1 MIWLGCSGWA
11 YTDWNG
17 VFYPRGMS
25 GSLSYYGKFF
35 NSVEVNVTFYRP
47 VAADAIAHWIN
58 AAMKMPRFRFSV
70 KAPRIIT
77 HDLVMRDVKSAVEE
91 MEKFSESTLRPLS
104 EAHLSGA
111 LLVQLPPSFRESHA
125 GNLDMLVSSV
135 DIHGFRGVLELR
147 NGSPTESPVVMK
159 IVRNAGYVPANID
172 SPASKLDN
180 FMDYGHGF
188 SYFRFHG
195 RNAASW
201 FSTDQGPSAR
211 YVYRYSLDELRDLSR
226 YVKKSVEA
234 GDEVFVYFNNHP
246 AGNAPKN
253 ARDFAGIIGLET
265 AGYQTR
271 LFDA

>member
-17 VFYPRGMS
+17 VFYPRGSS

-47 VAADAIAHWIN
+47 VAPDTIIRWIN
-58 AAMKMPRFRFSV
+58 TARKMSGFRFSV
-70 KAPRIIT
+70 KVPGAIT
-77 HDLVMRDVKSAVEE
+77 HELLLHDVKSAVEE

-111 LLVQLPPSFRESHA
+111 LLVQLPPFLRESHA
-125 GNLDMLVSSV
+125 GNLDMLISSV
-135 DIHGFRGVLELR
+135 DIHGFRGVLEFR
-147 NGSPTESPVVMK
+147 NVSLTASPAIMK
-159 IVRNAGYVPANID
+159 ISRDAGYAPANID
-172 SPASKLDN
+172 SPVSKLEN
-180 FMDYGHGF
+180 FTDYGHGF

-201 FSTDQGPSAR
+201 FTSDPDPSAR
-211 YVYRYSLDELRDLSR
+211 YRYKYSMDELHDLSG
-226 YVKKSVEA
+226 YVKRSMEV

-246 AGNAPKN
+246 AGNAPQN
-253 ARDFAGIIGLET
+253 ARDFAGIIGIES
-265 AGYQTR
+265 AGSQTH
-271 LFDA
+271 LF